1 MKNVRDWISDNPK
14 IFAGICTASLIIAI
28 VIIASF
34 PTVAY
39 VIFLVIVVIVSSAL
53 FVYFIYTFILSLV
66 EEFLC

>member
-28 VIIASF
+28 VLITIL
-34 PTVAY
+34 PMVAY
-39 VIFLVIVVIVSSAL
+39 VIISAVVFIVSL
-53 FVYFIYTFILSLV
+53 VFFVQLIYTLILALV